1 MSYNM
6 VVHFQRKTGIHKT
19 HTYSSIFYWQSEIIL
34 FDQDSFMM
42 TAVALG
48 KLTVS
53 TIAGNSK
60 IALCPRVLEHTSWS
74 DLYRK
79 PR

>member
-1 MSYNM
+1 
-6 VVHFQRKTGIHKT
+6 
-19 HTYSSIFYWQSEIIL
+19 
-34 FDQDSFMM
+34 MM